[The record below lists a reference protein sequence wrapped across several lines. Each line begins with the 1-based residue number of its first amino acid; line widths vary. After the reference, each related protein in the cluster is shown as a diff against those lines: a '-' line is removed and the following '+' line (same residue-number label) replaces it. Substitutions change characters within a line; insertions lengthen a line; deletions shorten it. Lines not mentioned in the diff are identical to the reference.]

1 MSKATE
7 TQVDDLHG
15 LVAETLIE
23 QIAAYRLGNM
33 FELDRDGNKVVLPM
47 PPALLAQAIK
57 FLKDNG
63 IDSPVRAQKVRDAL
77 AGRLPEFDP
86 EDSNVV
92 RFGAA

>member
-23 QIAAYRLGNM
+23 QIAAYKRGEV
-33 FELDRDGNKVVLPM
+33 FELDREGNKIALPM

-63 IDSPVRAQKVRDAL
+63 IDSPQRAQKVRDAL
-77 AGRLPEFDP
+77 AGRMPEFDP
-86 EDSNVV
+86 EVHTCQ
-92 RFGAA
+92 